1 MVYLNDLI
9 DDLTT
14 NVKLFAGDF
23 LLFPV
28 VYNTSTINLNNDLNK
43 IRKLVI
49 QWKINF
55 NPDPSKQAQEV
66 IFSKKHQKTTHN
78 RVYFDLNSV

>member
-23 LLFPV
+23 LLFSV

>member
-23 LLFPV
+23 LLFSV
-28 VYNTSTINLNNDLNK
+28 VYNTSTIFLNNDLNK

>member
-23 LLFPV
+23 LLFSV

-55 NPDPSKQAQEV
+55 NHDPSKQAQEV